1 MLLVRLAR
9 SCSRYRWLVV
19 AGWLAVVV
27 LGAVAAPA
35 LFGRLTPEVG
45 VVDDSESAQA
55 GRALFDAAPSG
66 AEVVALVDGRPASD
80 PGLRESVAQVTRE
93 VRAVDGV
100 EAVADPWST
109 GDARLVADDG
119 EALVVAVQFV
129 PFEATDAA
137 LDEVAA
143 LLRTVD
149 APLVVVGGGALQDR
163 EMDAQA
169 AEDLKTAELLSMP
182 VVLVLLLVLF
192 GGVVAAGLPVLVA
205 LVGVAGTLG
214 ALYAVSLLTDVSVYS
229 VNIVTML
236 GLGLAVDYALLLV
249 ARFREERAVDP
260 DVLGALER
268 TLATA
273 GRTVAFSG
281 LTVAA
286 SLGGLLVFTDDF
298 LRSMGAAGLAVVLLD
313 LLAALT
319 LLPALLSLVGRRIR
333 PSAPRTDGQGVF
345 VRVSRFATRRP
356 LLLTLV
362 TSTVLLLAAT
372 PFLGARFAQPDAR
385 SLPADSASRQLA
397 EAVQERFG
405 RAADA
410 DPVTVVLDGVVP
422 AGALDRYVG
431 AVEALP
437 GAAQVTVREDVP
449 GLTVVD
455 VVPDGPAQGG
465 TAQDDGTARRLV
477 ADLRALDAPA
487 DARVTGDAAS
497 LVDYEGAL
505 LDRLPWA
512 LLVIG
517 VATAVL
523 LFAFT
528 GSVVVPVKAIVMN
541 TLSLGASYGALV
553 WVFQEGNLGALV
565 GTQALGALSITTPV
579 IVFAIAFGL
588 SMDYEVFLLGRI
600 AELHRETGDSDLAVE
615 QGLQR
620 TGRIVTSAALL
631 LVVVFAGFVAGGFSP
646 IKQVGLGLVLA
657 VLVDV
662 TVVRMLLLPAVMHLM
677 GERNWWA
684 PAPLRRLHDRFGLTE
699 APSVS
704 VPAQVRTEQVRPG
717 APAGTAAARAL
728 VCADLER

>member
-9 SCSRYRWLVV
+9 SCSRYRWFVV
-19 AGWLAVVV
+19 TAWLAVVV
-27 LGAVAAPA
+27 AGAVAAPA
-35 LFGRLTPEVG
+35 LFGRLTTQVG
-45 VVDDSESAQA
+45 VVDASESAQA

-80 PGLRESVAQVTRE
+80 PGLRDSVADVARQ

-100 EAVADPWST
+100 AAVADPWST
-109 GDARLVADDG
+109 GDRRLVADDG
-119 EALVVAVQFV
+119 RAVVVAVQFV

-149 APLVVVGGGALQDR
+149 APEVVVGGGALQDR

-169 AEDLKTAELLSMP
+169 AEDLKNAELLSLP

-192 GGVVAAGLPVLVA
+192 GGVVAAGLPVVVA

-214 ALYAVSLLTDVSVYS
+214 TLCAVSLLTDVSVYS

-249 ARFREERAVDP
+249 ARFREERAVEP

-286 SLGGLLVFTDDF
+286 SLGGLLVFSDDF

-319 LLPALLSLVGRRIR
+319 LLPALLALVGRRIR
-333 PSAPRTDGQGVF
+333 PAAARTDGRGVF
-345 VRVSRFATRRP
+345 VRMSRFATRRP
-356 LLLTLV
+356 LVLTVV
-362 TSTVLLLAAT
+362 TGTVLLLAAT

-397 EAVQERFG
+397 EAAQERFG

-410 DPVTVVLDGVVP
+410 DPVTVVLDGVV
-422 AGALDRYVG
+422 AARALERYVG
-431 AVEALP
+431 TVEALP
-437 GAAQVTVREDVP
+437 AVAQVSVREDVP

-455 VVPDGPAQGG
+455 VVPV
-465 TAQDDGTARRLV
+465 QDDAGDDDTARRLV
-477 ADLRALDAPA
+477 ADLRSLDAPA
-487 DARVTGDAAS
+487 DARVTGDAAY
-497 LVDYEGAL
+497 LVDYQDAL

-517 VATAVL
+517 VATALL

-553 WVFQEGNLGALV
+553 WVFQDGNLGALV
-565 GTQALGALSITTPV
+565 GTEALGALSITTPV

-600 AELHRETGDSDLAVE
+600 AEIHRETGDSDLAVE

-657 VLVDV
+657 VVVDV
-662 TVVRMLLLPAVMHLM
+662 TVVRMLLLPAVMRLM

-684 PAPLRRLHDRFGLTE
+684 PAPLRRLHDRFGLSE
-699 APSVS
+699 APNVV
-704 VPAQVRTEQVRPG
+704 VPAQARTEHGRPG
-717 APAGTAAARAL
+717 ASTGTPTAREL
-728 VCADLER
+728 VPADLDR

>member
-9 SCSRYRWLVV
+9 SCHRYRWLVV

-27 LGAVAAPA
+27 AGAVAAPA
-35 LFGRLTPEVG
+35 LFGRLTAQVG
-45 VVDDSESAQA
+45 VVDASESAQA
-55 GRALFDAAPSG
+55 GRALFDATPSG
-66 AEVVALVDGRPASD
+66 AEVVAVVDGRPASD
-80 PGLRESVAQVTRE
+80 PGLRDSVAEVARQ

-100 EAVADPWST
+100 EAVTDPWST
-109 GDARLVADDG
+109 GDPRLVADDG
-119 EALVVAVQFV
+119 GAVVVAVQFV
-129 PFEATDAA
+129 PFEATDEA

-143 LLRTVD
+143 LLRSVD
-149 APLVVVGGGALQDR
+149 APEVVVGGGALQDR

-169 AEDLKTAELLSMP
+169 AEDLKNAELLSLP

-192 GGVVAAGLPVLVA
+192 GGVVAAGLPVVVA
-205 LVGVAGTLG
+205 LVGVAGTL
-214 ALYAVSLLTDVSVYS
+214 ATLYAVSLLMDVSVYS

-249 ARFREERAVDP
+249 GRFREERAVDP

-286 SLGGLLVFTDDF
+286 SLGGLLVFSDDF

-319 LLPALLSLVGRRIR
+319 LLPALLALVGRRIR
-333 PSAPRTDGQGVF
+333 PAAPRTDGRGVF
-345 VRVSRFATRRP
+345 VRTSRFATRRP
-356 LLLTLV
+356 LLLTV
-362 TSTVLLLAAT
+362 VASTVLLLAAT

-410 DPVTVVLDGVVP
+410 DPVTVVLDGAV
-422 AGALDRYVG
+422 AAAALERYVG

-437 GAAQVTVREDVP
+437 GAARVTVREDVP

-455 VVPDGPAQGG
+455 VVPDGTG
-465 TAQDDGTARRLV
+465 TGLDDTARRLV
-477 ADLRALDAPA
+477 ADLRGLDAPA
-487 DARVTGDAAS
+487 DARVTGDAAY
-497 LVDYEGAL
+497 LVDYQDAL
-505 LDRLPWA
+505 VDRLPWA

-517 VATAVL
+517 VATALL

-553 WVFQEGNLGALV
+553 WVFQDGSLGALV
-565 GTQALGALSITTPV
+565 GTEALGALSITTPV
-579 IVFAIAFGL
+579 IVFAVAFGL

-657 VLVDV
+657 VVVDV
-662 TVVRMLLLPAVMHLM
+662 TVVRMLLLPAVMRLM

-699 APSVS
+699 APAVMVPSQPQAGQDRS
-704 VPAQVRTEQVRPG
+704 VPAGRT
-717 APAGTAAARAL
+717 APAPAL
-728 VCADLER
+728 VLADRDR

>member
-9 SCSRYRWLVV
+9 SCHRYRWLVV

-27 LGAVAAPA
+27 AGAVAAPA
-35 LFGRLTPEVG
+35 LFGRLTAQVG
-45 VVDDSESAQA
+45 VVDASESAQA

-66 AEVVALVDGRPASD
+66 AEVVALVDGRSASD
-80 PGLRESVAQVTRE
+80 PGLRDSVAEVARQ

-100 EAVADPWST
+100 EAVTDPWST
-109 GDARLVADDG
+109 GDPRLVADDG
-119 EALVVAVQFV
+119 GAVVVAVQFV
-129 PFEATDAA
+129 PFEATDEA

-143 LLRTVD
+143 LLRSVD
-149 APLVVVGGGALQDR
+149 APEVVVGGGALQDR

-169 AEDLKTAELLSMP
+169 AEDLKNAELLSLP

-192 GGVVAAGLPVLVA
+192 GGVVAAGLPVVVA
-205 LVGVAGTLG
+205 LVGVAGTL
-214 ALYAVSLLTDVSVYS
+214 ATLYAVSLLMDVSVYS

-249 ARFREERAVDP
+249 GRFREERAVDP

-286 SLGGLLVFTDDF
+286 SLGGLLVFSDDF

-319 LLPALLSLVGRRIR
+319 LLPALLALVGRRIR
-333 PSAPRTDGQGVF
+333 PAAPRTDGRGVF
-345 VRVSRFATRRP
+345 VRTSRFATRRP
-356 LLLTLV
+356 LLLTV
-362 TSTVLLLAAT
+362 VASTVLLLAAT

-410 DPVTVVLDGVVP
+410 DPVTVVLDGAV
-422 AGALDRYVG
+422 AAAALERYVG

-437 GAAQVTVREDVP
+437 GAARVTVREDVP

-455 VVPDGPAQGG
+455 VVPDGTG
-465 TAQDDGTARRLV
+465 TGLDDTARRLV
-477 ADLRALDAPA
+477 ADLRGLDAPA
-487 DARVTGDAAS
+487 DARVTGDAAY
-497 LVDYEGAL
+497 LVDYQDAL
-505 LDRLPWA
+505 VDRLPWA

-517 VATAVL
+517 VATALL

-528 GSVVVPVKAIVMN
+528 GSVVVPVKAIVMS

-553 WVFQEGNLGALV
+553 WVFQDGSLGALV
-565 GTQALGALSITTPV
+565 GTEALGALSITTPV
-579 IVFAIAFGL
+579 IVFAVAFGL

-657 VLVDV
+657 VVVDV
-662 TVVRMLLLPAVMHLM
+662 TVVRMLLLPAVMRLM

-699 APSVS
+699 APAVMVPSQPQAGQDRS
-704 VPAQVRTEQVRPG
+704 VPAGRT
-717 APAGTAAARAL
+717 APAPAL
-728 VCADLER
+728 VLADRDR